1 MRPVDMRV
9 IIPKTLEVAK
19 EHQNLQESGKA
30 VQTMLGVQFQ
40 KQQEIEKRKVNSPTK
55 SEKIEVTSEKE
66 RRKEEKNK
74 KRENPFK
81 KSSDHIDVKI

>member
-1 MRPVDMRV
+1 MRPVDMQV

-19 EHQNLQESGKA
+19 EHQNLQESGKV

-66 RRKEEKNK
+66 RRKDEKNK
-74 KRENPFK
+74 KREKPFK
-81 KSSDHIDVKI
+81 KSSNHIDVKI